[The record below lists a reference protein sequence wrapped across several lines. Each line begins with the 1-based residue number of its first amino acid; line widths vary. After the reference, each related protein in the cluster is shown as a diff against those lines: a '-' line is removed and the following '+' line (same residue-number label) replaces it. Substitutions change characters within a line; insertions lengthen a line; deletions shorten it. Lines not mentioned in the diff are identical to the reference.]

1 MAKRT
6 VLMSILL
13 AGLLV
18 LTGLTAD
25 LPAQEKKFIK
35 KGDAF
40 PEIALQAP
48 VQAKDRTYLGIS
60 GDRFSIK
67 DLKGEVFLVE
77 VFDVYCIPC
86 QKQAPLYRELF
97 GKLQADPS
105 TREKVKM
112 MGIAVGNDND
122 EVKKFTDHFKVPYP
136 IALDPDYKFHK
147 AIGGP
152 PAPFNM
158 IVHREPGKKAA
169 VVVGTHLGLN
179 EDMKGLL
186 QQLQSL
192 VRPGQSAPAGQ
203 AK

>member
-6 VLMSILL
+6 VLIAVLL

-60 GDRFSIK
+60 GDRFTIK

-122 EVKKFTDHFKVPYP
+122 EVKKFTDHF
-136 IALDPDYKFHK
+136 
-147 AIGGP
+147 
-152 PAPFNM
+152 NM
-158 IVHREPGKKAA
+158 IVHREPGKKA